1 MHPMN
6 YIIHFRDIKG
16 IFKMESSK
24 IEITISF
31 KSKNFKNGDYFL
43 ELKFI
48 HHVHKIESKIKPS
61 NKAP

>member
-24 IEITISF
+24 IEIKLQF
-31 KSKNFKNGDYFL
+31 N
-43 ELKFI
+43 LK
-48 HHVHKIESKIKPS
+48 VKI
-61 NKAP
+61 